1 MIHIELLED
10 GRVRTYSDTFKIL
23 QVDTGIVY
31 DDAIDTVQHQY
42 VETDIPLD
50 PTDIDNDEFRALVE
64 EVLG

>member
-50 PTDIDNDEFRALVE
+50 LTDVDDNEFRALVE